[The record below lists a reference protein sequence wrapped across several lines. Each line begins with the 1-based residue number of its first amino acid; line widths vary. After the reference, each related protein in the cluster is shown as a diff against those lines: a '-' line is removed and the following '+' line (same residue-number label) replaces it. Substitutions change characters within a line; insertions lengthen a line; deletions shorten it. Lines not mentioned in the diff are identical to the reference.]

1 MKKVLIIRLSAL
13 GDVIFTIPLANT
25 LKDNGYEVS
34 WLVSEKGYQ
43 LLKDNPEFYD
53 VVYSATMGAVSDENE
68 EAMNEQQ

>member
-34 WLVSEKGYQ
+34 GLF
-43 LLKDNPEFYD
+43 LKKVINF
-53 VVYSATMGAVSDENE
+53 
-68 EAMNEQQ
+68 